1 VVAQPGEKIL
11 ESVCQAK
18 RKGIVMRRKYVSIDD
33 LYQIKF
39 LREIAL
45 SPDGKKIAYTVEWL
59 DKHKNKYYSNLYMV
73 DDEGKNRH
81 FIRGKKDIKN
91 IRWSPDG
98 ELISFV
104 QTEKEKQDLWVIP
117 ADGGEAY
124 SITDAS
130 GFFGHYV
137 WTPGSKSIVCEFT
150 VKKEDKDRVP
160 EKDKPPLYYHVKNMW
175 YKLDGRGML
184 PEEKQHIWIV
194 RVPSGRMRQ
203 LTFGR
208 NGDHLGDVSPDGRYL
223 VFGSNRNERFEEK
236 IQYVDL
242 YLVSVKS
249 GKERKIATPAGPKWS
264 AVFSPD
270 GKHIAY
276 RGRLYRGQW
285 VGWRNIDLWRVG
297 VRGGKA
303 VNLTRS
309 FDRTFEALMVDDLGH
324 YAYSRPVFSGDGR
337 YVHDV
342 TTVNGDSSLYRI
354 DIKRRKVEKIA
365 GTNERIYAFDHDGKN
380 SWALAISSPGDPG
393 NLYLVRDGA
402 RRKLTHLN
410 GNYLRTRNITR
421 PEEIRW
427 KGFDGDE
434 IQGWL
439 LKPPNFTPKKKY
451 PLIVQIHGGPH
462 AAYGNSLFH
471 EFQVL
476 AANGYLVFYSNPH
489 GSVGYGERFARALHN
504 RWGIPDTRDILK
516 GIASLK
522 RRKYVDSK
530 RIGVMGGSYGGFM
543 TNWLIGHTN
552 IFKAAVTMRS
562 VVNMLSFMTSDFG
575 FSLSKRFKGH
585 WWDGR
590 NFQFYWNMSPLKY
603 VKRIKTP
610 LLIIHSEQDHRCPIG
625 QAEELFVA
633 LKLLKRD
640 VEMVRFP
647 LECHELSRHGSPRR
661 REKRLEYILKF
672 VDRYLKK

>member
-1 VVAQPGEKIL
+1 M
-11 ESVCQAK
+11 
-18 RKGIVMRRKYVSIDD
+18 RKKYVSIDD
-33 LYQIKF
+33 LYKIEF

-59 DKHKNKYYSNLYMV
+59 DRQKNKYYSNLYMAG
-73 DDEGKNRH
+73 DDGKTRH

-98 ELISFV
+98 ESISFV
-104 QTEKEKQDLWVIP
+104 LTEKDKQDLWAIP
-117 ADGGEAY
+117 AEGGEAY
-124 SITDAS
+124 AITDAN
-130 GFFGHYV
+130 GFFGNYA
-137 WTPGSKSIVCEFT
+137 WTPDCRYIVCEFIL
-150 VKKEDKDRVP
+150 KKEDKERVP
-160 EKDKPPLYYHVKNMW
+160 EKGKPPLYYYMKNLW
-175 YKLDGRGML
+175 YKLDGKGML
-184 PEEKQHIWIV
+184 PEEKQHICIV
-194 RVPSGRMRQ
+194 RVRSGRMRQ

-208 NGDHLGDVSPDGRYL
+208 NGDDLGDISPDGRYV
-223 VFGSNRNERFEEK
+223 VFSSNRNEQFEEK

-242 YLVSVKS
+242 YLVSVNG
-249 GKERKIATPAGPKWS
+249 GKERKMETPAGPKWS

-270 GKHIAY
+270 GKHIVY
-276 RGRLYRGQW
+276 RGRLYPKEW
-285 VGWRNIDLWRVG
+285 VGWRNIDLWYVP
-297 VRGGKA
+297 VRGGKS
-303 VNLTRS
+303 VNLTKS
-309 FDRTFEALMVDDLGH
+309 LNRTFESLMVDDLGH
-324 YAYSRPVFSGDGR
+324 YAYSRPVFSKDGKYVYDITTDHGDCI
-337 YVHDV
+337 
-342 TTVNGDSSLYRI
+342 LYEI
-354 DIKRRKVEKIA
+354 DIKRKKVAKIA
-365 GTNERIYAFDHDGKN
+365 GTNERIYAFNHDGRN
-380 SWALAISSPGDPG
+380 SWALAISNPGDPG
-393 NLYLVRDGA
+393 NLYLAKDGI
-402 RRKLTHLN
+402 RQQLTHLN
-410 GNYLRTRNITR
+410 KNYLKARRIAQ

-427 KGFDGDE
+427 KGFGGDE

-439 LKPPNFTPKKKY
+439 LKPPNFKPTKKY

-462 AAYGNSLFH
+462 AAYGNSFFH

-504 RWGIPDTRDILK
+504 RWGIPDTKDILK
-516 GIASLK
+516 GIALLA
-522 RRKYVDSK
+522 RRKYVDK
-530 RIGVMGGSYGGFM
+530 NRMGVMGGSYGGFM
-543 TNWLIGHTN
+543 TNWIIGHTD

-562 VVNMLSFMTSDFG
+562 VVNMLSFYTSDFG
-575 FSLSKRFKGH
+575 FSLSREFKGN
-585 WWDGR
+585 WWEGR

-603 VKRIKTP
+603 VKRMRTP

-661 REKRLEYILKF
+661 REKRLEYILNF